1 METLEPST
9 RPTVLVARFFEL
21 VIESKLVEADR
32 ILDKI
37 REKMRKTEWNRGYY
51 RSLYGM
57 LLVHTHTST
66 RPSRK
71 KKRQTQ
77 SKTCSNYTYNNRGR
91 RT

>member
-57 LLVHTHTST
+57 LLVHTHTIHV
-66 RPSRK
+66 PAEK
-71 KKRQTQ
+71 EKANAIK
-77 SKTCSNYTYNNRGR
+77 NV
-91 RT
+91 